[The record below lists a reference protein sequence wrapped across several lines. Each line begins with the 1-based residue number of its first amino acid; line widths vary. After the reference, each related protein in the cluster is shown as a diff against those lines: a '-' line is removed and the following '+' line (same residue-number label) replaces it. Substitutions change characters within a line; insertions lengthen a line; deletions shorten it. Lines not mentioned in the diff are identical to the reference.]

1 MFVKN
6 LTTGALTLVSAGAN
20 GQGNDAS
27 VDPSISAD
35 GSKVAF
41 DSTASNL
48 VAGDTNGT
56 GDVFV
61 KDLTTGALTRIST
74 GANGQGNGGSFTPSI
89 SADGTKV
96 AFYSSASNLVAGD
109 TNNRNDVFV
118 VTLATGAVTRVT
130 TGAGGQPDSDSFG
143 PSLSA
148 DGTKVAFYSFASN
161 LVPGETDIG
170 GNVFVKDLT
179 TGAVTRVTT
188 AINGQENGLSSAP
201 SISADGTKVAF
212 NSSAS
217 NLVAG
222 DTNGK
227 DDIFVKDL
235 ATGTLT
241 RVSIGANGEGNDNS
255 FVPAIFPD
263 GSKVAFSSEA
273 TNLVAGDTNGTQD
286 VFVKDLATGV
296 VTLVSTGAN
305 GQGDGGSYRSAI
317 SGDGTKIVFESR
329 ASNLVAGDT
338 NGVGDV
344 FIKNSLGQ
352 GTGGANPVI
361 GSGPDT
367 LVLQL
372 QQDAYQGSAQYTV
385 SIDGTQ
391 VAGVQTASA
400 TRASGLFD
408 TLTVQADL
416 APGNHTVAVNFLND
430 AYAGTPST
438 DRNLFVASGTYN
450 GVSIPGAQLDLL
462 GSGPASLGFTE
473 ITA

>member
-1 MFVKN
+1 MSGSVTLVSTGVTGQGINGAIMPSVSGDGTKVAFSSDSSSLVAGDTNNRFDVFVKN

-61 KDLTTGALTRIST
+61 KNLTTGALTRIST

-130 TGAGGQPDSDSFG
+130 TGVGGQPDSDSFG

-222 DTNGK
+222 DTNG
-227 DDIFVKDL
+227 
-235 ATGTLT
+235 
-241 RVSIGANGEGNDNS
+241 
-255 FVPAIFPD
+255 
-263 GSKVAFSSEA
+263 
-273 TNLVAGDTNGTQD
+273 TQD

-344 FIKNSLGQ
+344 FIKNPLGQ

-438 DRNLFVASGTYN
+438 DRNLFVTSGTYN
-450 GVSIPGAQLDLL
+450 GVSVPGAQLDLL
-462 GSGPASLGFTE
+462 SSGPASLGFTE

>member
-1 MFVKN
+1 MSGSVTLVSTGVTGQGINGAIMPSVSGDGTKVAFSSDSSSLVAGDTNNRFDVFVKN
-6 LTTGALTLVSAGAN
+6 LTIGALTLVSAGAN

-41 DSTASNL
+41 DST
-48 VAGDTNGT
+48 
-56 GDVFV
+56 
-61 KDLTTGALTRIST
+61 
-74 GANGQGNGGSFTPSI
+74 
-89 SADGTKV
+89 
-96 AFYSSASNLVAGD
+96 
-109 TNNRNDVFV
+109 
-118 VTLATGAVTRVT
+118 
-130 TGAGGQPDSDSFG
+130 
-143 PSLSA
+143 
-148 DGTKVAFYSFASN
+148 
-161 LVPGETDIG
+161 
-170 GNVFVKDLT
+170 
-179 TGAVTRVTT
+179 
-188 AINGQENGLSSAP
+188 
-201 SISADGTKVAF
+201 
-212 NSSAS
+212 AS

-273 TNLVAGDTNGTQD
+273 TNLVASDTNGTQD

-305 GQGDGGSYRSAI
+305 GQGNGGSYRSAI

-391 VAGVQTASA
+391 VARVQTASA